1 MLVIYKYIEEIDI
14 YMLVIYKYIEEIDI
28 YVGNI

>member
-14 YMLVIYKYIEEIDI
+14 YMLSTCSLIKNFSF
-28 YVGNI
+28 GS